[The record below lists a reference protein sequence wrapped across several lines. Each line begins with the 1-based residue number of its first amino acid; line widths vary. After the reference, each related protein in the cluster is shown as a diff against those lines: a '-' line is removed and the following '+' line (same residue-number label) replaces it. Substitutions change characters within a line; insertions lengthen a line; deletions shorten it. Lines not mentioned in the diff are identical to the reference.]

1 MDMWPALT
9 MPVSNLT
16 FIIQVLDKQVTESQ
30 SKVALCTTLQEDL
43 MRHKDEMDSL
53 REAAAKVKQLETV
66 IQQYKNKLEGMEF
79 LKRSMKE
86 LEEKNE
92 ELNKVRAN

>member
-1 MDMWPALT
+1 MWC
-9 MPVSNLT
+9 M
-16 FIIQVLDKQVTESQ
+16 IIWQVLDKQIVESQ
-30 SKVALCTTLQEDL
+30 TKVALCTTLQDEL

-53 REAAAKVKQLETV
+53 REAAAKAKQYEIA
-66 IQQYKNKLEGMEF
+66 IQQYKNKLEGMDF

-92 ELNKVRAN
+92 ELHKVSLW